1 MNHALNLA
9 AAALCCSAALPA
21 SSQVLGNIV
30 DAAHFQIDYA
40 APLVWGIGGTSHQ
53 RLAQTLTVEV
63 GGTLAGVFVP
73 VACGSGRLNVEI
85 RDVAAGKPGPTVLDH
100 RTVDAADL
108 ADTLGRFS
116 YVRIPGALPLAAGQE
131 IAIVLENKRGVCFAR
146 PSPVSSNYAG
156 GQGFFEAL
164 PNPPGWVAFS
174 DFVNTPDDLPFQL
187 VLE

>member
-1 MNHALNLA
+1 MNHALKLVT
-9 AAALCCSAALPA
+9 AALFSSATIPA
-21 SSQVLGNIV
+21 SAQALGNIV
-30 DAAHFQIDYA
+30 DAAQFQIDYA
-40 APLVWGIGGTSHQ
+40 APLVYGIGGTSHQ

-63 GGTLAGVFVP
+63 DGNLAGVFVP

-85 RDVAAGKPGPTVLDH
+85 RDVVAGKPGPTVLDH
-100 RTVDAADL
+100 RNVDAADL

-116 YVRIPGALPLAAGQE
+116 YVRIPGALPLAAGQQ

-146 PSPVSSNYAG
+146 PSPLSANYAG
-156 GQGFFEAL
+156 GQGYFEAL

-174 DFVNTPDDLPFQL
+174 DFANTPDDLPFQL